1 MNNKIIIISIFNSFI
16 KNKVF
21 FLKILVF
28 KKNIRGV
35 PLSSSYYNIIISIF
49 INRNNNIIISI
60 KMVF

>member
-28 KKNIRGV
+28 KKNIRQV

-60 KMVF
+60 KPVF